1 VSLIGQQIEGIIYK
15 ATFPDDDDSSLAM
28 RSCFWLNLGPK
39 NFDVAWS
46 NSASENVLRLS
57 NFLATKKSLIS
68 RSSFSLS
75 RFKLKSNW

>member
-1 VSLIGQQIEGIIYK
+1 MSLIGQQIDGIIYK
-15 ATFPDDDDSSLAM
+15 ATFSDNDDSSLAI

-39 NFDVAWS
+39 NFDVVWS
-46 NSASENVLRLS
+46 ISDSENVLRLS

-75 RFKLKSNW
+75 KFKLKSIW